1 MVASGLLL
9 ALVKKYA
16 AKGALVLGVVLFLGG
31 MYLYWESKVYD
42 TGYNDAVKKYEKRDA
57 ETDRKGQ
64 ELLKLREHE
73 IALDTAKKDKQYI
86 GAIETY
92 ANYSIDLHRQLDVN
106 RLSNKPAKTGCNTNT
121 VPRTAEDSSSLVG
134 TGPETVQELEYL
146 ESIKAVELI
155 IEQICVPNSKV
166 E

>member
-1 MVASGLLL
+1 MGASLLL

-42 TGYNDAVKKYEKRDA
+42 NGYNAAVKKYEKRDA
-57 ETDRKGQ
+57 ETERKGR

-92 ANYSIDLHRQLDVN
+92 ANYSIDLHRQLDAN
-106 RLSNKPAKTGCNTNT
+106 RMSNKPAKASCNTNPM
-121 VPRTAEDSSSLVG
+121 PRTAEDSGALAR
-134 TGPETVQELEYL
+134 TGPQNVQELEYL
-146 ESIKAVELI
+146 ESLKAVELI
-155 IEQICVPNSKV
+155 IEQICVPNARI

>member
-1 MVASGLLL
+1 MGASLLL

-42 TGYNDAVKKYEKRDA
+42 NGYNDAVKKYEKRDA
-57 ETDRKGQ
+57 ETERKGQ
-64 ELLKLREHE
+64 EFLKLREHE
-73 IALDTAKKDKQYI
+73 IGLDTKKKDKQYI

-92 ANYSIDLHRQLDVN
+92 ANYSIDLHRQLDAN
-106 RLSNKPAKTGCNTNT
+106 RMPNKPAKTSCSTNPM
-121 VPRTAEDSSSLVG
+121 PRTAEDSGALARA
-134 TGPETVQELEYL
+134 GPQNVQELEYL
-146 ESIKAVELI
+146 ESMKAVELI
-155 IEQICVPNSKV
+155 IETICVPNAKV

>member
-1 MVASGLLL
+1 MGASFLL

-42 TGYNDAVKKYEKRDA
+42 NGYNAAVKKYEKRDA
-57 ETDRKGQ
+57 ETERKGQ

-73 IALDTAKKDKQYI
+73 IALDTAKKDQQYI

-106 RLSNKPAKTGCNTNT
+106 RMSNKPTKTSCSANPM
-121 VPRTAEDSSSLVG
+121 PRTAEDSGALAR
-134 TGPETVQELEYL
+134 TGPQNVQELEYL
-146 ESIKAVELI
+146 ESLKAVELI
-155 IEQICVPNSKV
+155 IEQICVPNARI

>member
-1 MVASGLLL
+1 MGASLLL

-42 TGYNDAVKKYEKRDA
+42 SGYNDAVKKYEKRDA
-57 ETDRKGQ
+57 ETERKGR

-92 ANYSIDLHRQLDVN
+92 ANYSSDLRRQLDAN
-106 RLSNKPAKTGCNTNT
+106 RMQHKPTKANCNTNPM
-121 VPRTAEDSSSLVG
+121 PRTAEDSGALAR
-134 TGPETVQELEYL
+134 TGPQNVQELEYL
-146 ESIKAVELI
+146 ESLKAVELI
-155 IEQICVPNSKV
+155 IEKICVPNARI

>member
-1 MVASGLLL
+1 MGASLLL

-42 TGYNDAVKKYEKRDA
+42 NGYNAAVKKYEKRDA
-57 ETDRKGQ
+57 ETERKGQ
-64 ELLKLREHE
+64 EFLKLREHE
-73 IALDTAKKDKQYI
+73 IGLDTKKKDKQYI

-92 ANYSIDLHRQLDVN
+92 ANYSSDLHRKLDAN
-106 RLSNKPAKTGCNTNT
+106 RMPNKPAKTNCNTNT
-121 VPRTAEDSSSLVG
+121 VPRTAENTSALVG
-134 TGPETVQELEYL
+134 TGPKNVQELEYL
-146 ESIKAVELI
+146 ESLKAVELI
-155 IEQICVPNSKV
+155 IEQICVPNARI

>member
-1 MVASGLLL
+1 MGASLLL

-42 TGYNDAVKKYEKRDA
+42 NGYNAAVKKYEKRDA
-57 ETDRKGQ
+57 ETERKGR

-92 ANYSIDLHRQLDVN
+92 ANYSIDLHRQLDAN
-106 RLSNKPAKTGCNTNT
+106 RMQHKPTKASCGGNR
-121 VPRTAEDSSSLVG
+121 VQERTEDSSPSAR
-134 TGPETVQELEYL
+134 TSPETVQELEYL
-146 ESIKAVELI
+146 ESLKAVELI
-155 IEQICVPNSKV
+155 IETICVPNSKV

>member
-1 MVASGLLL
+1 MGASLLI

-16 AKGALVLGVVLFLGG
+16 SKGALVLGVVLFLGG

-42 TGYNDAVKKYEKRDA
+42 NGYNAAVKKYEKRDA
-57 ETDRKGQ
+57 ETERKGR

-73 IALDTAKKDKQYI
+73 IALDTAKKDQQYI

-92 ANYSIDLHRQLDVN
+92 ANYSTNLHRQLDAN
-106 RLSNKPAKTGCNTNT
+106 RMQHKPTKASCNSNPM
-121 VPRTAEDSSSLVG
+121 PRTAEDSGSSVRAS
-134 TGPETVQELEYL
+134 PQNVQELKYL
-146 ESIKAVELI
+146 ESLKAVELI
-155 IEQICVPNSKV
+155 IEQICVPNARV

>member
-1 MVASGLLL
+1 MGASLLL

-42 TGYNDAVKKYEKRDA
+42 NGYNAAVKKYEKRDA
-57 ETDRKGQ
+57 ETERKGQ
-64 ELLKLREHE
+64 EFLKLREHE
-73 IALDTAKKDKQYI
+73 IGLDTKKKNQQYI

-92 ANYSIDLHRQLDVN
+92 ANYSIDLHRQLDAN
-106 RLSNKPAKTGCNTNT
+106 RMSNKPAKTNCNTNPM
-121 VPRTAEDSSSLVG
+121 PRATEDSGALARA
-134 TGPETVQELEYL
+134 GPQNLQELEYL
-146 ESIKAVELI
+146 ESLKAVELI
-155 IEQICVPNSKV
+155 IEQICVPNARI

>member
-1 MVASGLLL
+1 MGASLLL

-42 TGYNDAVKKYEKRDA
+42 NGYNDAVKKYEKRDA
-57 ETDRKGQ
+57 ETERKGQ

-92 ANYSIDLHRQLDVN
+92 ANYSIDLHRKLDAN
-106 RLSNKPAKTGCNTNT
+106 RMQHKPTKTSCNTNT
-121 VPRTAEDSSSLVG
+121 VPRAAEDSGALAR
-134 TGPETVQELEYL
+134 TGPETVQELKYL
-146 ESIKAVELI
+146 ESLKAVELI
-155 IEQICVPNSKV
+155 IEQICVPNARI

>member
-1 MVASGLLL
+1 MGASLLL

-42 TGYNDAVKKYEKRDA
+42 NGYNDAVKKYEKRDA
-57 ETDRKGQ
+57 ETERKGQ

-92 ANYSIDLHRQLDVN
+92 ANYSIDLHRKLDAN
-106 RLSNKPAKTGCNTNT
+106 RMQHKPAKTNCSTNT
-121 VPRTAEDSSSLVG
+121 MPRATEDSG
-134 TGPETVQELEYL
+134 AFARAGPKTIQELAYL
-146 ESIKAVELI
+146 ESMKAVELI
-155 IEQICVPNSKV
+155 IEQICVPNARV

>member
-1 MVASGLLL
+1 MGVSLLL

-16 AKGALVLGVVLFLGG
+16 AKGALVLGIVLFLGG

-42 TGYNDAVKKYEKRDA
+42 NGYNDAVKKYEKRDA
-57 ETDRKGQ
+57 ETERKGR

-73 IALDTAKKDKQYI
+73 IGLDTKKKDKQYI

-92 ANYSIDLHRQLDVN
+92 ANYSIDLHRQLDAN
-106 RLSNKPAKTGCNTNT
+106 RMSNKPAKTNCNTNT
-121 VPRTAEDSSSLVG
+121 VPRTAEDSSALVG
-134 TGPETVQELEYL
+134 TGPENLQELEYL
-146 ESIKAVELI
+146 ESLKAVELI
-155 IEQICVPNSKV
+155 IEKICVPNARV

>member
-1 MVASGLLL
+1 MGASLLL
-9 ALVKKYA
+9 AIVKKYA

-42 TGYNDAVKKYEKRDA
+42 NGYNDAVKKYEKRDA
-57 ETDRKGQ
+57 ETERKGQ

-73 IALDTAKKDKQYI
+73 IALDTAKKDQQYI

-92 ANYSIDLHRQLDVN
+92 ANYSIDLHRKLDAN
-106 RLSNKPAKTGCNTNT
+106 RMQHKPTKTNCNTNT
-121 VPRTAEDSSSLVG
+121 MPRATENPGALVG
-134 TGPETVQELEYL
+134 AGPQNVQELEYL
-146 ESIKAVELI
+146 ESLKAVELI
-155 IEQICVPNSKV
+155 IEQICVPNARV

>member
-1 MVASGLLL
+1 MGASFLLM
-9 ALVKKYA
+9 LVRKYA

-31 MYLYWESKVYD
+31 MYIYWESKVYD
-42 TGYNDAVKKYEKRDA
+42 NGYNDAVKKYEKRDA
-57 ETDRKGQ
+57 ETERKGR

-86 GAIETY
+86 GARDAY
-92 ANYSIDLHRQLDVN
+92 ANYSAYLHNQLDAN
-106 RLSNKPAKTGCNTNT
+106 RMQHKPAKTSCNSNS

-134 TGPETVQELEYL
+134 TGPQNLQELEYL
-146 ESIKAVELI
+146 ESLKAVELI
-155 IEQICVPNSKV
+155 IETICVPNARV

>member
-1 MVASGLLL
+1 MGASLLL

-31 MYLYWESKVYD
+31 MYLYWESKIYD
-42 TGYNDAVKKYEKRDA
+42 NGYNAAVKKYEKRDA
-57 ETDRKGQ
+57 ETERKGQ

-73 IALDTAKKDKQYI
+73 IALDTAKKDQQYI

-92 ANYSIDLHRQLDVN
+92 ANYSIDLHRQLDAN
-106 RLSNKPAKTGCNTNT
+106 RMQHKPAKASCNTNT
-121 VPRTAEDSSSLVG
+121 MPRTAENTGALAR
-134 TGPETVQELEYL
+134 TGPETVQELKYL
-146 ESIKAVELI
+146 ESLKAVELI

>member
-1 MVASGLLL
+1 MGASLLL
-9 ALVKKYA
+9 ALLKKYA

-31 MYLYWESKVYD
+31 MYLYWESKIYD
-42 TGYNDAVKKYEKRDA
+42 NGYNAAVKKYEKRDA
-57 ETDRKGQ
+57 ETERKGR

-92 ANYSIDLHRQLDVN
+92 ANYSIDLHRKLDAN
-106 RLSNKPAKTGCNTNT
+106 RMPNKPAKANCNTNT
-121 VPRTAEDSSSLVG
+121 MPRTAEDSGALAR
-134 TGPETVQELEYL
+134 TGPETVQELKYL
-146 ESIKAVELI
+146 ESLKAVELI
-155 IEQICVPNSKV
+155 IEQICVPNSRV

>member
-1 MVASGLLL
+1 MGASLLL

-42 TGYNDAVKKYEKRDA
+42 SGYNDAVKKYEKRDA
-57 ETDRKGQ
+57 ETERKSR

-73 IALDTAKKDKQYI
+73 IALDTAKKDQQYI

-92 ANYSIDLHRQLDVN
+92 ANYSIDLHRQLDAN
-106 RLSNKPAKTGCNTNT
+106 RMPNKPAKTNCNTNP
-121 VPRTAEDSSSLVG
+121 VPRATEDSGALARA
-134 TGPETVQELEYL
+134 GPQNLQELEYL
-146 ESIKAVELI
+146 ESLKAVELI
-155 IEQICVPNSKV
+155 IEQICVPNARI

>member
-1 MVASGLLL
+1 MGASLLL

-42 TGYNDAVKKYEKRDA
+42 NGYNAAVKKYEKRDA
-57 ETDRKGQ
+57 ETERKGQ

-73 IALDTAKKDKQYI
+73 IALDTAKKDQQYI

-92 ANYSIDLHRQLDVN
+92 ANYSIDLHRQLDAN
-106 RLSNKPAKTGCNTNT
+106 RMPNKPAKTNCNTNP
-121 VPRTAEDSSSLVG
+121 VPRATEDSGALARA
-134 TGPETVQELEYL
+134 GPQNLQELEYL
-146 ESIKAVELI
+146 ESLKAVELI
-155 IEQICVPNSKV
+155 IEQICVPNARI

>member
-1 MVASGLLL
+1 MGASLLL

-42 TGYNDAVKKYEKRDA
+42 NGYNDAVKKYEKRDA
-57 ETDRKGQ
+57 ETERKGQ

-92 ANYSIDLHRQLDVN
+92 ANYSIDLHRKLDAN
-106 RLSNKPAKTGCNTNT
+106 RMQHKPTKTSCNTNT
-121 VPRTAEDSSSLVG
+121 VPRAAEDSGALARA
-134 TGPETVQELEYL
+134 GPETIQELEYM
-146 ESIKAVELI
+146 ESLKAVELI
-155 IEQICVPNSKV
+155 IETICVPNARV

>member
-1 MVASGLLL
+1 MGASLLL

-42 TGYNDAVKKYEKRDA
+42 NGYNDAVKKYEKRDA
-57 ETDRKGQ
+57 ETERKGQ
-64 ELLKLREHE
+64 EFLKLREHE
-73 IALDTAKKDKQYI
+73 IGLDTKKKDKQYI

-92 ANYSIDLHRQLDVN
+92 ANYSSDLHRQLDAN
-106 RLSNKPAKTGCNTNT
+106 RMQHKPAKTSCNTNT
-121 VPRTAEDSSSLVG
+121 MPRATEDSGALAR
-134 TGPETVQELEYL
+134 TGPETIQELEYL
-146 ESIKAVELI
+146 ESMKAVELI
-155 IEQICVPNSKV
+155 IEQICVPNARI

>member
-1 MVASGLLL
+1 MGASLLL

-42 TGYNDAVKKYEKRDA
+42 NGYNDAVKKYEKRDA
-57 ETDRKGQ
+57 ETERKGR

-92 ANYSIDLHRQLDVN
+92 ANYSIDMRRQLDAN
-106 RLSNKPAKTGCNTNT
+106 RMSNKPAKTNCNTNPM
-121 VPRTAEDSSSLVG
+121 PRTTEDSGALARA
-134 TGPETVQELEYL
+134 GPQNVQELEYL
-146 ESIKAVELI
+146 ESLKAVELI
-155 IEQICVPNSKV
+155 IEQICVPNARI

>member
-1 MVASGLLL
+1 MGASLLL

-16 AKGALVLGVVLFLGG
+16 AKGALVLGIVLFLGG

-42 TGYNDAVKKYEKRDA
+42 NGYNAAVKKYEKRDA
-57 ETDRKGQ
+57 ETERKGR

-92 ANYSIDLHRQLDVN
+92 ANYSSDLHRQLDAN
-106 RLSNKPAKTGCNTNT
+106 RMPNKPTKTNCNSNT
-121 VPRTAEDSSSLVG
+121 LPRTAEDSGALVG
-134 TGPETVQELEYL
+134 TGPQTIQELEYM

-155 IEQICVPNSKV
+155 IETICVPNARV

>member
-1 MVASGLLL
+1 MGASLLL
-9 ALVKKYA
+9 AIVKKYA

-42 TGYNDAVKKYEKRDA
+42 NGYNAAVKKYEKRDA
-57 ETDRKGQ
+57 ETERKGR

-92 ANYSIDLHRQLDVN
+92 ANYSIDLHRQLDAN
-106 RLSNKPAKTGCNTNT
+106 RMSNKPAKTNCNTNT
-121 VPRTAEDSSSLVG
+121 VPRAAEDSSALVRAS
-134 TGPETVQELEYL
+134 PETIQELEYL
-146 ESIKAVELI
+146 ESLKAVEII
-155 IEQICVPNSKV
+155 IEQICVPNSRV

>member
-1 MVASGLLL
+1 MGASLLI

-16 AKGALVLGVVLFLGG
+16 AKGALVLGVVLFLCG

-42 TGYNDAVKKYEKRDA
+42 NGYNAAVKKYDKRDA
-57 ETDRKGQ
+57 ETERKGR

-86 GAIETY
+86 GVIETY

-106 RLSNKPAKTGCNTNT
+106 RVSNKPTKTNCNTNP
-121 VPRTAEDSSSLVG
+121 VPRTAKDSSSSARAS
-134 TGPETVQELEYL
+134 PETVQELEYL
-146 ESIKAVELI
+146 ESLKAVEII
-155 IEQICVPNSKV
+155 IEQICVPNSEVK
-166 E
+166 

>member
-1 MVASGLLL
+1 MGASLLL

-42 TGYNDAVKKYEKRDA
+42 SGYNDAVKKYEKRDA
-57 ETDRKGQ
+57 ETERKGR

-92 ANYSIDLHRQLDVN
+92 ANYSIDLHRQLDAN
-106 RLSNKPAKTGCNTNT
+106 RMPNKPAKTNCNTNPM
-121 VPRTAEDSSSLVG
+121 PRTAENTGALAR

-146 ESIKAVELI
+146 ESLKAVELI
-155 IEQICVPNSKV
+155 IEKICVPNARI

>member
-1 MVASGLLL
+1 MGASLLL

-42 TGYNDAVKKYEKRDA
+42 NGYNAAVKKYEKRDA
-57 ETDRKGQ
+57 ETERKGR

-92 ANYSIDLHRQLDVN
+92 ANYSIDLHRQLDAN
-106 RLSNKPAKTGCNTNT
+106 RMPNKPAKTSCNTNT
-121 VPRTAEDSSSLVG
+121 VPRTAENPGSLAR
-134 TGPETVQELEYL
+134 TGPETVQELKYL
-146 ESIKAVELI
+146 ESLKAVELI
-155 IEQICVPNSKV
+155 IEQICVPNARI

>member
-1 MVASGLLL
+1 MGASLLL

-42 TGYNDAVKKYEKRDA
+42 NGYNDAVKKYEKRDA
-57 ETDRKGQ
+57 ETERKGQ

-73 IALDTAKKDKQYI
+73 IALDTAKKDQQYI

-92 ANYSIDLHRQLDVN
+92 ANYSIDLHRKLDAN
-106 RLSNKPAKTGCNTNT
+106 RMPNKPTKTNCNTNT
-121 VPRTAEDSSSLVG
+121 MPRTAEDSG
-134 TGPETVQELEYL
+134 AFARAGPQNVQELEYL
-146 ESIKAVELI
+146 ESLKAVELI
-155 IEQICVPNSKV
+155 IEKICVPNARI

>member
-1 MVASGLLL
+1 MGASLLL
-9 ALVKKYA
+9 AIVKKYA

-42 TGYNDAVKKYEKRDA
+42 NGYNAAVKKYEKRDA
-57 ETDRKGQ
+57 ETERKGR

-92 ANYSIDLHRQLDVN
+92 ANYSIDLHRQLDAN
-106 RLSNKPAKTGCNTNT
+106 RMQHKPTKTNCNTNT
-121 VPRTAEDSSSLVG
+121 MPRTAENTSALVG
-134 TGPETVQELEYL
+134 TGPQNVQELEYL
-146 ESIKAVELI
+146 ESLKAVELI
-155 IEQICVPNSKV
+155 IETICVPNARV

>member
-1 MVASGLLL
+1 MGASLLL

-42 TGYNDAVKKYEKRDA
+42 NGYNAAVKKYEKRDA
-57 ETDRKGQ
+57 ETERKGQ

-73 IALDTAKKDKQYI
+73 IALDTAEKDQQYI

-106 RLSNKPAKTGCNTNT
+106 RLQHKPTKTNCNTNP
-121 VPRTAEDSSSLVG
+121 VPRTAEDSGASSRAS
-134 TGPETVQELEYL
+134 PETVQELEYL

-155 IEQICVPNSKV
+155 IETICVPNARV

>member
-1 MVASGLLL
+1 MGASLLL
-9 ALVKKYA
+9 ALAKKYA
-16 AKGALVLGVVLFLGG
+16 AKGALVLGVVLFLGA

-42 TGYNDAVKKYEKRDA
+42 NGYNDAVKRYEKRDA
-57 ETDRKGQ
+57 ETERKGR

-86 GAIETY
+86 GAIERY
-92 ANYSIDLHRQLDVN
+92 ANYSIDLHRQLDSN
-106 RLSNKPAKTGCNTNT
+106 RRQHKHTKASCGGNR
-121 VPRTAEDSSSLVG
+121 VQERTEDSSALARA
-134 TGPETVQELEYL
+134 GPETVQELEYM
-146 ESIKAVELI
+146 ESLKAVELI